1 MRQFYYKMEP
11 LLQNATIL
19 LQNVTIITKRNVYYK
34 LRQYMVESLENKCFN
49 YSLGK
54 CMFSRID
61 KNTPL

>member
-54 CMFSRID
+54 CMFSRIH